1 MKKRKYKQRNYAYYK
16 DRIQEYCMGNLPQD
30 SKAPAGSVITA
41 GASFRRT
48 SAGSA
53 A

>member
-30 SKAPAGSVITA
+30 SKAPAGSRYY
-41 GASFRRT
+41 GRRFFRRT

>member
-30 SKAPAGSVITA
+30 SKARQVPTITA